1 MSFNTFV
8 QGSHGPQ
15 RSSDA
20 GQCIIT
26 LGEDSVVGEVYV
38 PDYTNVST
46 DVTATGLNKPKSAE
60 TVWISAAAA
69 PAATLLSLM
78 TPYVV
83 VTEAK
88 KKGQTCKAVMKG
100 EVKML
105 LTADLAANYDPLGI
119 ASASG
124 VVDEATTGQ
133 IVIGMNL
140 GVAGTTGNLHKV
152 YLQGDMVRQKV

>member
-20 GQCIIT
+20 GQVIIT
-26 LGEDSVVGEVYV
+26 LGEASAIGEVFV
-38 PDYTNVST
+38 PDYTDTTGS
-46 DVTATGLNKPKSAE
+46 VTATGLNKPNSAE
-60 TVWISAAAA
+60 TVWIPVDSA
-69 PAATLLSLM
+69 PQATLLSLM

-88 KKGQTCKAVMKG
+88 AAGQTCRAVMRG

-105 LTADLAANYDPLGI
+105 LTANLGANYDPLGI
-119 ASASG
+119 ASATG
-124 VVDEATTGQ
+124 IVDEATTGQ

-140 GVAGTTGNLHKV
+140 GVAGTSGNLHKV